1 MKIQGRSQESE
12 IGIQKNRGGATAL
25 VTALALWLTGLAAP
39 LHAQTNSVLNGTG
52 GAAPQS
58 FFQSVGGYLTS
69 INTNYSFASNVLE
82 VATGAGQSGPVLADY
97 VSAQW
102 DAWGRWDVAAQVRN
116 AGIAGVI
123 QSAEFGGGYSVI
135 RAGDTKVQLGAYAG
149 YDWNKSAVLFEPE
162 LVVRK
167 KATRNTF
174 FEAGVSLPLW
184 TAGTPNKT
192 PAFFVGTGFT
202 Y

>member
-1 MKIQGRSQESE
+1 MKIQGISQKSE
-12 IGIQKNRGGATAL
+12 FGMQKRRCMAVLIATITMWLTAL
-25 VTALALWLTGLAAP
+25 TVP
-39 LHAQTNSVLNGTG
+39 LHAQTNSALNEINGTV
-52 GAAPQS
+52 PQN
-58 FFQSVGGYLTS
+58 FFQSVGGYFTS
-69 INTNYSFASNVLE
+69 INTNYSFTSNVLE

-102 DAWGRWDVAAQVRN
+102 DAWDRWDAAAQVRN

-123 QSAEFGGGYSVI
+123 QSAELGGGYSVI
-135 RAGDTKVQLGAYAG
+135 RAGDTKLQVGVFAG

-184 TAGTPNKT
+184 TAGPMNKT